1 MYGQLTLLFLHTL
14 ASVSPRLFSLDRP
27 TPVHSMSDDQD
38 WLELI
43 QFEVPG
49 PEPPKDVQSAS
60 NPLALPAHD
69 CTQQS
74 NLSVM
79 QIRAP
84 VLHPHQLHAT
94 NVAGMS
100 SVDFA
105 HVPRVL
111 TLENDITESVAQFNP
126 ALQHS
131 NGPGKRRLPTQASLS
146 HIGYSE
152 FNPGR
157 HINNVQTQPLMPD
170 QSFGWPNH
178 DSDLHNDFDPIHY
191 LPGEPSLSG
200 LIQSPQSGVAVSD
213 PAMTMSL
220 RGLPLSMPDLD
231 LSGMNASVNFL
242 DTPHNSYTS
251 HVIPQDETC
260 SSVLTG
266 SAALGNPT
274 GILGVPQ
281 SASMETHDNLSMYP
295 IGNLYDTAPSLST
308 FSDNFDWSN
317 WDPSALTSW
326 TEDHSVNI
334 DNLPSVAV
342 PSQSLPNGPYQAYG
356 QISTDIIA
364 TFPHT
369 IPSNTNVAAPC
380 GARPF
385 ENIGNILNSQ
395 HLHTGSVGYAPT
407 IENGNATIM
416 YMPSPSSTHTHSHLP
431 KNNSAAS
438 LSKNLSSAEKDSVNV
453 SMVCVPSLQEQ
464 HAVPR
469 QYVSRDKIRPVSR
482 KITTRSSKSV
492 SKKPLLSLVHQPYME
507 KGLPE
512 GLNFVMAF
520 TCSEH
525 SSTSGSSKKRRRTD
539 EQRKNKSE
547 VEQRG
552 GSCMMCRYHRKK
564 VDELRAHVGLVF
576 ANNLPVFRPNSMQ
589 LLRRLL
595 AGPRPGIH

>member
-1 MYGQLTLLFLHTL
+1 
-14 ASVSPRLFSLDRP
+14 
-27 TPVHSMSDDQD
+27 MSDDQD

-49 PEPPKDVQSAS
+49 PEPPTDVQAAS
-60 NPLALPAHD
+60 NPLTLPAHD

-74 NLSVM
+74 NSSVM

-94 NVAGMS
+94 NVAGMY

-105 HVPRVL
+105 HVSRVL
-111 TLENDITESVAQFNP
+111 TLENDIPESVTQFNP
-126 ALQHS
+126 TMQHS
-131 NGPGKRRLPTQASLS
+131 NGPGKRTLETQESLS

-152 FNPGR
+152 FNPVR

-200 LIQSPQSGVAVSD
+200 LIQSAQSDVAVSD

-242 DTPHNSYTS
+242 DTPHNSYKS
-251 HVIPQDETC
+251 HVISQDETC
-260 SSVLTG
+260 SSVLT
-266 SAALGNPT
+266 SPAALGDPAGT
-274 GILGVPQ
+274 LGISQ
-281 SASMETHDNLSMYP
+281 SAAMETHDYLSMYP
-295 IGNLYDTAPSLST
+295 IGNLYDTAPSPST
-308 FSDNFDWSN
+308 FSDKFDWFN

-326 TEDHSVNI
+326 TEDQSVNI

-342 PSQSLPNGPYQAYG
+342 PSQSLPNGPNQAYG
-356 QISTDIIA
+356 QISTDMIA
-364 TFPHT
+364 TVPHA
-369 IPSNTNVAAPC
+369 IPSNTDIAAPY

-385 ENIGNILNSQ
+385 ENIGNILNPQ
-395 HLHTGSVGYAPT
+395 HLHTRSVGYAPT
-407 IENGNATIM
+407 IENGNA
-416 YMPSPSSTHTHSHLP
+416 MPSPSPTHTYSHLP
-431 KNNSAAS
+431 GNNSAAS
-438 LSKNLSSAEKDSVNV
+438 LFNNLSSTEKDSANV
-453 SMVCVPSLQEQ
+453 SMACVPPLQEQ
-464 HAVPR
+464 HLVPR
-469 QYVSRDKIRPVSR
+469 QDGSRDKIRHAPR
-482 KITTRSSKSV
+482 KTTAMSTKSV
-492 SKKPLLSLVHQPYME
+492 SKKQRLSAIHQPYRE
-507 KGLPE
+507 RGLPE

-520 TCSEH
+520 TCSDQ
-525 SSTSGSSKKRRRTD
+525 SSTTGSSRKRRRTD

-564 VDELRAHVGLVF
+564 VGGLKVHVRLIF
-576 ANNLPVFRPNSMQ
+576 ANNLPVFRPN
-589 LLRRLL
+589 
-595 AGPRPGIH
+595 AV